1 MGAFWRY
8 SLASLALVQTT
19 LADNIYWAN
28 YVNCP
33 QACSASGPISSNW
46 THYHAVSDL
55 EWCQKPM
62 LFDMGLQT
70 PVDQAD
76 AHITIRAC
84 TVSDFGPVAVRNPG
98 LLSRQETFD
107 NETKPAAISN
117 SSQTTTCGTP
127 GSSPERS
134 SLDVR
139 LSWGGSA
146 DRDGNDAV
154 LATENLIRNLEKGVS
169 GCAEPTILF
178 AKSGKTIVGLYVGSQ
193 IDTSSAAS
201 IMHDQF
207 ASRAKADK
215 VPNRIGA
222 QICGER
228 PISSQTFGIYADIK
242 GNVTAVQDVVRG
254 WSEGRCLAEYDQEE
268 VMKSTSVGIT
278 SALMDESSLVSSS
291 GGGGGA
297 ERRELHARATCKF
310 AQADPGD
317 GCWALEQK
325 CKISRSDLIKYNG
338 GKSDFCDTVKS
349 GQYVCCGSGD
359 LPDFSPQ
366 PDADGNCK
374 AYTVQLKDLCGTI
387 AAANQISNWTKLEEV
402 NKDSWGWTG
411 CANLQPGQNICLSKG
426 KPPMPNPIVGATCG
440 PQVPGTQ
447 MPTNG
452 TKLADLNPCP
462 LNVCCN
468 IWGNCGLS
476 DDFCI
481 ESPADSGAPGAAKP
495 GSNGCISNCG
505 SEIVHS
511 DKGPDKFRVV
521 GYFESW
527 NQDRECLHMD
537 VSKLPEVTPI
547 GWSFTGYTHIHF
559 AFPDITPQLTVDV
572 SKVQDQ
578 FDGFKKLNYGA
589 KKIVSFGGWAF
600 SNDAPTYAVFRTMVS
615 SEVNR
620 QKAARNIIR
629 FVTDNNLDGVDFDWE
644 YPGATD
650 IDGTPGG
657 SPDEGENYLKFLKT
671 VRNSLP
677 QGKSL
682 SIAAPSSFWYL
693 RNFPIKAMSEILDYI
708 IYMTYD
714 LHGQW
719 DVGNKWAN
727 PGCPTGNCLRHHV
740 NETEVNLSLS
750 MVTKAGVPSNKV
762 VVGMPLYGRSF
773 KMAEKGCTGP
783 DCTFLGDRLNSQA
796 AKGVCTD
803 TAGYISNVEIR
814 GIQNSNSN
822 TDLYGERS
830 VKEYQDEGDIIVY
843 DDTEWVS
850 WLKPTNYLLRAAG
863 YLGGNFG
870 GTSDWAIDLE
880 FDFKDGGK
888 GDDHEPETG
897 QDKAACDYS
906 RTFKD
911 LDDLKNNA
919 GGLSLFCRQIYALE
933 TLDKMLG
940 DLYEEYKR
948 IDNGYDTKFQ
958 AYTRYIDRI
967 TPYAIK
973 NYMSKGMEFFD
984 CLRDPEL
991 MLPETRHCLDFSEDE
1006 RSQGSFDMTLTLRDR
1021 EGYFTG
1027 LLKETGV
1034 IEEWVNFNGHE
1045 RDIGYCNVEGVG
1057 ICPPDTGVRDWFGL
1071 PQKNDKI
1078 EVSDPKDIV
1087 TEGLGNIDE
1096 IRHNLLTTRLE
1107 IMLGVWDGS
1116 VDDVVQ
1122 VLSVPVFMLG
1132 EAVEGMREAK
1142 ELGEDQEDWEE
1153 EQAREK
1159 AKQLI
1164 LTIVGA
1170 VLFVVPFVGE
1180 VGAVLAGAATLA
1192 RIALI
1197 AGETANLAFGI
1208 YGMVDDPDSALMG
1221 VLGMMFGLGGITK
1234 VGRNPKG
1241 FKDMAAKRANLRTSG
1256 GVSKIGGNFQKWD
1269 DALQDIVQ
1277 ACRK

>member
-1 MGAFWRY
+1 MRALWRY
-8 SLASLALVQTT
+8 SAISLAVALMPTA
-19 LADNIYWAN
+19 LADNLYWAN
-28 YVNCP
+28 YLNCP
-33 QACSASGPISSNW
+33 QACSISGPSPSNW

-55 EWCQKPM
+55 EWCKKPM
-62 LFDMGLQT
+62 LFDTGLHI
-70 PVDQAD
+70 PVNQPD

-84 TVSDFGPVAVRNPG
+84 TVSDFGHTAVRSLG
-98 LLSRQETFD
+98 LLSRQETFQ
-107 NETKPAAISN
+107 NETKPITFSN
-117 SSQTTTCGTP
+117 SSQTVICGTSAAAAEH
-127 GSSPERS
+127 SSK
-134 SLDVR
+134 DVR
-139 LSWGGSA
+139 VNWGGSA
-146 DRDGNDAV
+146 DSDGNDAM
-154 LATENLIRNLEKGVS
+154 LATDNLIRYIGKAAT

-178 AKSGKTIVGLYVGSQ
+178 AKSGKTVVGLYIGSQ
-193 IDTSSAAS
+193 IAKSSAAT
-201 IMHDQF
+201 IMQDQF
-207 ASRAKADK
+207 ASRAKAAK
-215 VPNRIGA
+215 
-222 QICGER
+222 
-228 PISSQTFGIYADIK
+228 TFGIYADTK
-242 GNVTAVQDVVRG
+242 GNVTAVQSVVRG
-254 WSEGRCLAEYDQEE
+254 WNEGRCLTEYDQEE
-268 VMKSTSVGIT
+268 VTKSTSVGIT
-278 SALMDESSLVSSS
+278 SALMDASTP
-291 GGGGGA
+291 GG
-297 ERRELHARATCKF
+297 EVHKRNLHRRATCKYV
-310 AQADPGD
+310 QADAGD

-325 CKISRSDLIKYNG
+325 CKISNSDLVKYNG
-338 GKSDFCDTVKS
+338 GKSDFCDTLKS

-374 AYTVQLKDLCGTI
+374 PYTVQERDLCSII
-387 AAANQISNWTKLEEV
+387 AAAKQISNWTKIEDY
-402 NKDSWGWTG
+402 NKKSWGWTG
-411 CANLQPGQNICLSKG
+411 CGNLQPGQNICISKG

-440 PQVPGTQ
+440 PQVPGTER
-447 MPTNG
+447 PTNG
-452 TKLADLNPCP
+452 TELADLNPCP

-495 GSNGCISNCG
+495 GSNGCISHCG

-527 NQDRECLHMD
+527 NKERECLNMD
-537 VSKLPEVTPI
+537 VSKLPQVYPI

-559 AFPDITPQLTVDV
+559 AFPDITSSLTVDV

-578 FDGFKKLNYGA
+578 FDGFKKLDFGA

-600 SNDAPTYAVFRTMVS
+600 SNDGPTYAVFRAMVA

-620 QKAARNIIR
+620 QKAARNLIR
-629 FVTDNNLDGVDFDWE
+629 FMTDNNLDGLDFDWE

-657 SPDEGENYLKFLKT
+657 TPDEGENYLKFLKT
-671 VRNSLP
+671 VRNSMP

-682 SIAAPSSFWYL
+682 SIAAPTSFWYL
-693 RNFPIKAMSEILDYI
+693 KNFPIKAMSEILDYI

-719 DVGNKWAN
+719 DAGNKWSS

-750 MVTKAGVPSNKV
+750 MVTKAGVPSNKI

-773 KMAEKGCTGP
+773 KMAEKGCAGP
-783 DCTFLGDRLNSQA
+783 GCLFTGDRLNSQA

-814 GIQNSNSN
+814 GVQGSNSN
-822 TDLYGERS
+822 PDLYGSRAIE
-830 VKEYQDEGDIIVY
+830 EFFDEGDIIVY

-850 WLKPTNYLLRAAG
+850 WLKPANYLLRAAR

-870 GTSDWAIDLE
+870 GTSDWAIDLDA
-880 FDFKDGGK
+880 DFGK
-888 GDDHEPETG
+888 GGDGDQQEPLTG
-897 QDKAACDYS
+897 ADEPACDYS

-911 LDDLKNNA
+911 LDVLKDSA
-919 GGLSLFCRQIYALE
+919 GGLSLFCRQIYALN
-933 TLDKMLG
+933 TLEKMLD

-948 IDNGYDTKFQ
+948 VDNGYDTKFE

-967 TPYAIK
+967 TPYGIK
-973 NYMSKGMEFFD
+973 NYMSEGMEFFD
-984 CLRDPEL
+984 CFKDPVL
-991 MLPETRHCLDFSEDE
+991 ALSETRHCLDFSEEE

-1021 EGYFTG
+1021 EGFFTG
-1027 LLKETGV
+1027 LLKKTGI

-1045 RDIGYCNVEGVG
+1045 RDIGYCNVEGLG
-1057 ICPPDTGVRDWFGL
+1057 TCPPDTGVRDWFGL

-1087 TEGLGNIDE
+1087 TEGIGNLDE
-1096 IRHNLLTTRLE
+1096 VKHNLRSTRLE
-1107 IMLGVWDGS
+1107 IMLGVWDGP
-1116 VDDVVQ
+1116 VDDVLQ

-1132 EAVEGMREAK
+1132 EAVEGMRDAK
-1142 ELGEDQEDWEE
+1142 ELGEDQEEWEE
-1153 EQAREK
+1153 EQARDK

-1180 VGAVLAGAATLA
+1180 IGAALAGAATLA

-1208 YGMVDDPDSALMG
+1208 YGMVDDPNSALMG
-1221 VLGMMFGLGGITK
+1221 VLGMMFGLGGITR
-1234 VGRNPKG
+1234 VGRTPKG
-1241 FKDMAAKRANLRTSG
+1241 FKAMAAKRADLRTSG
-1256 GVSKIGGNFQKWD
+1256 GVSKIGGKFQLRD
-1269 DALQDIVQ
+1269 DALQEIIK